1 MRVAYLFLILGFLAA
16 VPQGRPAAQESAPF
30 DFDIFEQNDSLTVW
44 VDFSPL
50 ITSKRV
56 ARMKEGIDIAVEY
69 QLALLRPR
77 RIWGNEKMGSVYGA
91 YQIGYRLI
99 TEDYFLSDLT
109 HDDIS
114 DRQFLSLSD
123 LHQYLADSINIALA
137 AVAPLDGSQ
146 RYFVR
151 LGVTCVS
158 LTSLN
163 LADGDQADESGKSAI
178 RWLFK
183 GFLDL
188 TNFGREDYQAESRL
202 FSLREIS
209 SGN

>member
-16 VPQGRPAAQESAPF
+16 VPQGRLSAQESAPF
-30 DFDIFEQNDSLTVW
+30 DFDIFEKNDSLTVW

-56 ARMKEGIDIAVEY
+56 ARMKDGIDIAVEY
-69 QLALLRPR
+69 RLTLLRPR
-77 RIWGNEKMGSVYGA
+77 RIWGNEKVGSVYGA

-99 TEDYFLSDLT
+99 TEDYFLTNLTSDS
-109 HDDIS
+109 IS
-114 DRQFLSLSD
+114 DKQFLALSE
-123 LHQYLADSINIALA
+123 LHQHLADSMNIALA
-137 AVAPLDGSQ
+137 AVEPLDVSQ

-151 LGVTCVS
+151 LGLTCVS
-158 LTSLN
+158 LTRLN
-163 LADGDQADESGKSAI
+163 LADGDQPDESGKSAI

-188 TNFGREDYQAESRL
+188 TNFGREDYRAESRL
-202 FSLREIS
+202 FSLSEIS
-209 SGN
+209 SGK